1 MEGQPELDEAVEKA
15 HAPFERRVG
24 ATIAI
29 VAAVLALV
37 SVSGHIQT
45 TEELLLQQ
53 KASDEWAHNQS
64 KSIRR
69 YESEFAADI
78 FAAMKDTEAAKRYQA
93 NFDRYEKDADELK
106 KHAEELQKE
115 SGVAGQRA
123 LRLHFGEVFLEM
135 AIVFCS
141 LAILTR
147 RNFFWWSGIAGGVI
161 GAVVAATVFAI
172 R

>member
-15 HAPFERRVG
+15 RAPFERRVG
-24 ATIAI
+24 ASIAI
-29 VAAVLALV
+29 IAAVLALV

-53 KASDEWAHNQS
+53 KASDAWAHNQS

-69 YESEFAADI
+69 YQSEFAADI
-78 FAAMKDTEAAKRYQA
+78 LAAIKDTEAAKRYRA
-93 NFDRYEKDADELK
+93 NFDRYDKDAEALK
-106 KHAEELQKE
+106 KEAEDLQRE

-123 LRLHFGEVFLEM
+123 LRLHFGEIFLEM
-135 AIVFCS
+135 AIVFSS
-141 LAILTR
+141 LAVLTR
-147 RNFFWWSGIAGGVI
+147 RYFFWWSGIAGGAI
-161 GAVVAATVFAI
+161 GSVVAATVFAI